1 MQEAPQAARVL
12 VVDDEDA
19 VRRTLVRMLQRRGM
33 HVTDCPS
40 AGQALEHLEA
50 GLAPVVVIS
59 DFKMPVM
66 DGVEF
71 LSRVKQRWP
80 RIRRVMITGFS
91 EPEALQRAIN
101 EAQVHRFLAKPWDH
115 AALLQVVEDC
125 VADHD
130 ILERLTALTTD
141 LEAKVEQRTRMLS
154 QAKTEWL
161 RTVDAIGEPLIVIST
176 DYEVQRAN
184 VNLSERTGIAVRAMK
199 GRRCW
204 QTVMGGDLSGPCLG
218 CPVARCLETGGPH
231 EGEVIDKQSGA
242 VWVVR
247 AYPVPIDGAESGDP
261 TQVANVVCS
270 YRDVTEERDLQARLI
285 QSEKMAAV
293 GTLAGGVAH
302 EINNPM
308 GGILAFAQLLMR
320 DRALDDDAK
329 TYVKEIEESA
339 QRCRK
344 IVQGLLGFS
353 RSAPTDQR
361 GPVDMNSVVAKA
373 LFLVEH
379 TIGRHRVTI
388 RRDMAPAVQELSAN
402 GNQLQQVVVNLIS
415 NACGAID
422 GIGNVTVRTGEG
434 PATVWVEV
442 QDDGV
447 GIAAAD
453 RDRVF
458 MPFFTTK
465 PQGEGTGLGLS
476 VSLGIVEAHGGTLLF
491 DSSPGH
497 GTTFRMTLPARRPT
511 WPGLGSVDPGEPAS
525 AVTSS
530 EDK

>member
-1 MQEAPQAARVL
+1 MEEAPEAARVL

-19 VRRTLVRMLQRRGM
+19 VRRTLVRLLQRQGM
-33 HVTDCPS
+33 DITDCPS
-40 AGQALEHLEA
+40 AGQGLEHLEA
-50 GLAPVVVIS
+50 GLSPVVVIS
-59 DFKMPVM
+59 DFRMPVM

-71 LSRVKQRWP
+71 LGEVRRRWP
-80 RIRRVMITGFS
+80 KIRRVMITGFS

-115 AALLQVVEDC
+115 AALLQVVEEC
-125 VADHD
+125 VSDYD
-130 ILERLTALTTD
+130 MLERLSALTTD
-141 LEAKVEQRTRMLS
+141 LEAQVEERTRMLT

-161 RTVDAIGEPLIVIST
+161 RTVDAIGEPLTLIST
-176 DYEVQRAN
+176 EYGVQRAN
-184 VNLSERTGIAVRAMK
+184 VNLSERTGIPVRRMK

-204 QTVMGGDLSGPCLG
+204 ETVMGGNLQGPCFG
-218 CPVARCLETGGPH
+218 CPVARCLETGERN
-231 EGEVIDKQSGA
+231 EGEVIDKETGA

-247 AYPVPIDGAESGDP
+247 AYPVPADGADTGDP
-261 TQVANVVCS
+261 SAVSSVVCS

-329 TYVKEIEESA
+329 TYVQEIEESA

-344 IVQGLLGFS
+344 IVQGLLEFS
-353 RSAPTDQR
+353 RSAPTDER
-361 GPVDMNSVVAKA
+361 GHVDVNAVVEKA

-379 TIGRHRVTI
+379 TIGKHRVAIHREMPPGLPT
-388 RRDMAPAVQELSAN
+388 LSAN
-402 GNQLQQVVVNLIS
+402 ANQLQQVVVNLIS

-422 GIGNVTVRTGEG
+422 GTGNVTVRTGEG
-434 PATVWVEV
+434 QATVWVEV
-442 QDDGV
+442 EDDGV
-447 GIAAAD
+447 GIEAGD

-476 VSLGIVEAHGGTLLF
+476 VSLGIIEAHGGTLRF
-491 DSSPGH
+491 DSEPGA
-497 GTTFRMTLPARRPT
+497 GTTFRMTLPARRPS
-511 WPGLGSVDPGEPAS
+511 WPGLGAS
-525 AVTSS
+525 GAALGS
-530 EDK
+530 EEHA

>member
-1 MQEAPQAARVL
+1 MEEAPEAARVL
-12 VVDDEDA
+12 VVDDEDT
-19 VRRTLVRMLQRRGM
+19 VRRTLVRLLRRRGM
-33 HVTDCPS
+33 DITDC
-40 AGQALEHLEA
+40 AGAAEALEHLEA

-59 DFKMPVM
+59 DYRMPRM
-66 DGVEF
+66 DGVQF
-71 LSRVKQRWP
+71 LSQVKERWP

-125 VADHD
+125 VSDYD
-130 ILERLTALTTD
+130 ILERLSALTSD
-141 LEAKVEQRTRMLS
+141 LEAQVDERTRMLT
-154 QAKTEWL
+154 QAKAEWL
-161 RTVDAIGEPLIVIST
+161 RTVDAIGEPLTLIST
-176 DYEVQRAN
+176 AYEVQRAN
-184 VNLSERTGIAVRAMK
+184 ITLSERTGIPIRRMK

-204 QTVMGGDLSGPCLG
+204 ETVMGGELQGPCLG
-218 CPVARCLETGGPH
+218 CPVPRCLKTGEPH
-231 EGEVIDKQSGA
+231 EGEVIDQETGA

-247 AYPVPIDGAESGDP
+247 AYPVPVEGSESGDP
-261 TQVANVVCS
+261 SAVTSVVCS

-308 GGILAFAQLLMR
+308 GGILAFSQLLMR
-320 DRALDDDAK
+320 DQALDDDAK
-329 TYVKEIEESA
+329 AYVQEIEESA

-344 IVQGLLGFS
+344 IVQGLLEFS

-361 GPVDMNSVVAKA
+361 GQVDINAVVEKA

-379 TIGRHRVTI
+379 TIGKHRVTI
-388 RRDMAPAVQELSAN
+388 QRQMAEGLPALTAN
-402 GNQLQQVVVNLIS
+402 ANQLQQVVVNLIS

-422 GIGNVTVRTGEG
+422 GTGDVVVRTGEG
-434 PATVWVEV
+434 QATVWVEV

-447 GIAAAD
+447 GISEAD
-453 RDRVF
+453 RESVF

-476 VSLGIVEAHGGTLLF
+476 VSLGIIEAHGGTLTF
-491 DSSPGH
+491 DSEPGE
-497 GTTFRMTLPARRPT
+497 GTTFRMTLPARRPS
-511 WPGLGSVDPGEPAS
+511 WPGFGVADTADGGE
-525 AVTSS
+525 
-530 EDK
+530 KG